1 MQDEAT
7 MIFKTIAAGD
17 ELHHLESE
25 IQRKDGMPVPIS
37 LSACPVT
44 GASGENVAA
53 IAIARDITEQRLAQA
68 TLAEIDARMRDGEAL
83 AHVGSWLWDV
93 RTNTVQWSDEMHRV
107 LRIEPLDFDGTF
119 DGHVA
124 PIHVDDREHVR
135 GALLEAAHTGRGFEA
150 EYRIERP
157 GGEPR
162 WVYARAAAALGS
174 AGTVVGLRGICQDV
188 TDRRAPDDGRAN
200 RARTGP

>member
-1 MQDEAT
+1 MQDEASMLFT
-7 MIFKTIAAGD
+7 TVAAGD
-17 ELHHLESE
+17 ELHHMESE

-44 GASGENVAA
+44 GATEQIAA
-53 IAIARDITEQRLAQA
+53 VAIARDITEQRLAQA

-93 RTNTVQWSDEMHRV
+93 RTNAVQWSDEMHRV
-107 LRIEPLDFDGTF
+107 LCIDPLDFDGTL

-135 GALLEAAHTGRGFEA
+135 RALLEAADTGRGFEA

-157 GGEPR
+157 AAEPR
-162 WVYARAAAALGS
+162 WVYARAVAAMGS
-174 AGTVVGLRGICQDV
+174 AGTVVGMRGICQDI
-188 TDRRAPDDGRAN
+188 TDRAPDDARAN
-200 RARTGP
+200 PVRTGP